1 MKKHTI
7 LFAAIIL
14 LALPM
19 MAERVTPETARKVA
33 TTFLQNNGAKTAQIV
48 DLSKSTGFENLYIF
62 TTESS
67 FVVMSADDCAEP
79 ILGYSLTGK
88 FVNENMTTNIIGWLQ
103 GYNEEIQYA
112 IDSKMT
118 ASAETVQLWNDL
130 REGNTKASKVTAVVD
145 ALLQTTWD
153 QNGVYY
159 YSGGQW
165 QIFEL
170 YNNLCPYDS
179 NAGERTVTGCVA
191 TAMAQIMN
199 YWGYPVQGIGSHS
212 YTPSTRPDLGVQYA
226 NFGATVYDWDN
237 MPNMLTMNSTTTEI
251 SAIATL
257 MYHCGVSV
265 SMMYD
270 ISSNGGSGAYSEDI
284 PYALI
289 NHFNY
294 KNTVNFKYKSN
305 YSNNNWINLLKAEL
319 NASHPVEY
327 NGSGS
332 SGGHAFVCDG
342 YDSSNNFH
350 FNWGWSGQNDGFF
363 ALTSLNPGSGGA
375 GGGGYNFTNNQSATF
390 GIEPSTTIA
399 APSNLTYTLDGAQQI
414 TLNWTGAS
422 GAESYNVYRNNSLI
436 GNTTLT
442 TYSET
447 APFGTINYFVRA
459 LDSNGQQS
467 LPSNTVTVSI
477 DFPTPIVND
486 LTASLSG
493 NNINLSWTAP
503 EWCYPETPSATL
515 TYGDGVF
522 SGTLGFN
529 NGSNMYWGHRYPAED
544 LTSYH
549 NMAIYKVAFYVHE
562 TGSYK
567 VFIYKGTNMNHPQTK
582 ILEQS
587 LNVSTI
593 GWFDFDLSNTIIIDA
608 SDDYWVF
615 MYDPEGRGFP
625 AACCTYSGPNGNY
638 YASSPTYSVSTINN
652 QAFLIKTYISDG
664 IYSYNLYQD
673 GIAIVENLN
682 NTTYNAT
689 PNDNATN
696 LFTVKTNYYAGE
708 TAASNR
714 VGFTQGTASLN
725 NLEMASNDKMTLT
738 ASSQLTVSGTLVNA
752 NPDNLILEN
761 GAQLIHHTEGVKATV
776 KKVIAPYTGE
786 NNGWNFIASP
796 VMESTTPSEANGF
809 VNGTVG
815 QGNNTYD
822 LYYYYEPEYL
832 WLNYETETFNIVHK
846 QAYLYANGETDGTT
860 LQFAGTLTPSNNSV
874 TIDNLSHSSTIL
886 NGFNLVGNPF
896 ACNATVDRDF
906 CVIDN
911 TTNEVVIAPKNT
923 VITPSE
929 GIFVQATEDN
939 ASVTFSK
946 ANAAKSNLTKNSFD
960 IVVTQ
965 GKTNIDRARVRIGEG
980 LGMEKFRLDDKHS
993 QISLWQDGQDYA
1005 VAYTNG
1011 AKELPLNFKAK
1022 KDDIYTL
1029 AIEIEDLDLDYL
1041 HLIDN
1046 LTGDNIDL
1054 LSTPNYT
1061 FEAKTTDFTSRF
1073 RLVFSNCEDAVGD
1086 NVAFTYLS
1094 NGELIITTDACDA
1107 SLQIVDATGRMVASY
1122 DGRIQRVPTRGM
1134 ASGVYVLRLITA
1146 DGVKT
1151 QKLVVE

>member
-130 REGNTKASKVTAVVD
+130 REGNAKAAKVTAVVD
-145 ALLQTTWD
+145 ALIQTTWD
-153 QNGVYY
+153 QNGIYY

-199 YWGYPVQGIGSHS
+199 YWGYPAQGIGSYS

-294 KNTVNFKYKSN
+294 KNTVNFKYKSD

-459 LDSNGQQS
+459 LDPNGQQS

-567 VFIYKGTNMNHPQTK
+567 VFIYKGNNMGHPQTK

-725 NLEMASNDKMTLT
+725 NLEMASNDKMTVT
-738 ASSQLTVSGTLVNA
+738 QGSTLTVSGNLINT

-761 GAQLIHHTEGVKATV
+761 GAQLIHYTEGVKATV

-796 VMESTTPSEANGF
+796 VIESTTPSEANGF

-860 LQFAGTLTPSNNSV
+860 LQFAGTLTPSNNSI

-1011 AKELPLNFKAK
+1011 AKELPLNFKVK

-1029 AIEIEDLDLDYL
+1029 TIEAEDLDLDYL

-1046 LTGDNIDL
+1046 MTGDNTDL
-1054 LSTPNYT
+1054 LATASYT
-1061 FEAKTTDFTSRF
+1061 FEAKTSDFASRF
-1073 RLVFSNCEDAVGD
+1073 RLVFSKCEDAADDNETFAYLNNGMIIVNNGD
-1086 NVAFTYLS
+1086 NAT
-1094 NGELIITTDACDA
+1094 
-1107 SLQIVDATGRMVASY
+1107 LQIVDATGRLVYQKEASKC
-1122 DGRIQRVPTRGM
+1122 VSTSGM